1 MINNYIF
8 NKNYIGL
15 FCPDSNEYLYNY
27 IYELGYT
34 DNDSK
39 NWKCRYIVLSVIKY
53 LLDNQVIYIYDWPN
67 YPEIKKNMSNA
78 DIIKT
83 IDKLWLKE
91 SKYPDFFGM
100 VIFGTSKWYKDNL
113 ERLGLTI
120 YTDWNKFVQ
129 SEIGDLEKW
138 IENNKPK
145 Y

>member
-15 FCPDSNEYLYNY
+15 FSPYSNEYLYNY

-34 DNDSK
+34 DKDSG
-39 NWKCRYIVLSVIKY
+39 NWKCRFIVLSTINY
-53 LLDNQVIYIYDWPN
+53 LLENKIIYIYDWPN
-67 YPEIKKNMSNA
+67 HPSINKKLSNE

-83 IDKLWLKE
+83 IDKSWLQE

-100 VIFGTSKWYKDNL
+100 VIFGTSQWYKDNL
-113 ERLGLTI
+113 ERLGMTI